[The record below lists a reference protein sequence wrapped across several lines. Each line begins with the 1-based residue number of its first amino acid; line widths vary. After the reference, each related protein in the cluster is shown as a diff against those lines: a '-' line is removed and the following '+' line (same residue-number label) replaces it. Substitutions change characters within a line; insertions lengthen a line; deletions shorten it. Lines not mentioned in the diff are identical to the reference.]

1 MMDQLIKQFMSR
13 EGVKEITHIFSS
25 ENIEICFVGGCIR
38 DALSGFQSFDI
49 DFAINCKP
57 EDTIKRLQKN
67 NIKFEEYGKK
77 YGSIVAK
84 INNKKFE
91 ITSLR
96 EDFNQKGR
104 DTDIKFTSDW
114 YTDASRR
121 DFTMNAMYLSP
132 TGELYDYF
140 EGQKDLENQQI
151 RFIGNIE
158 QRIQEDYLRIF
169 RFYRFLGCFKDL
181 NIFSHYEKI
190 LCKHI
195 PQIKKYIKNEIM
207 RNEILKMFKNPYAI
221 NSLRDFNNLSLKND
235 LIKQIND
242 WWIADNYFL
251 GIQKCMNE
259 VNKYFINK

>member
-1 MMDQLIKQFMSR
+1 
-13 EGVKEITHIFSS
+13 
-25 ENIEICFVGGCIR
+25 
-38 DALSGFQSFDI
+38 
-49 DFAINCKP
+49 
-57 EDTIKRLQKN
+57 
-67 NIKFEEYGKK
+67 
-77 YGSIVAK
+77 
-84 INNKKFE
+84 
-91 ITSLR
+91 
-96 EDFNQKGR
+96 
-104 DTDIKFTSDW
+104 
-114 YTDASRR
+114 
-121 DFTMNAMYLSP
+121 MYLSP
-132 TGELYDYF
+132 TGQLYDYF

-151 RFIGNIE
+151 RFIGNID

-235 LIKQIND
+235 LIKQINE
-242 WWIADNYFL
+242 WWIEDNYFL